1 MDQELRK
8 VASDVPGVLLAAA
21 EHLTKLA
28 NDNVALE
35 QRAESAEHQVACY
48 KLARRM
54 EERGLQ
60 QELTFDEKVAALQ
73 QLPVAKIATMEQA
86 VELSAG
92 GFSLGTVAEDS
103 KTASP
108 NGVENPEA
116 LESFINSGA
125 AYGA

>member
-35 QRAESAEHQVACY
+35 QRAETAEHHVACY

-60 QELTFDEKVAALQ
+60 TDLSFDEKVAALQ
-73 QLPVAKIATMEQA
+73 QLPVEKISTMEQA

-108 NGVENPEA
+108 GVENPEA

-125 AYGA
+125 AFGA